1 MKNIFC
7 RGRASLIFSTI
18 LTVSGYAQSRI
29 VSGIVTD
36 QKSPL
41 RGAAIKQEGKNSV
54 ALTNDK
60 GQFSIL
66 VEGEN
71 PVLVFEHPDYTTK
84 KEFLGSRSTI
94 QIKLSNGVKQIEE
107 VILNAGY
114 YKVRDKE
121 RTGSIAKVSA
131 KDIENQPVTNVLSAV
146 QGRMAGVNIVQNT
159 GTPGGGFDVQIRGR
173 NSLRTYNT
181 AGMDANTPLYVI
193 DGVPVITG
201 NGFNSGLSS
210 AVLPYGDTNPLN
222 TISAG
227 DIENIEVLKD
237 ADATAIYGS
246 RGSNGVILITTKKG
260 KKGRTQ
266 VNANLSYGLASQANL
281 PKMMGT
287 ADYLLMRA
295 RAYQNDGIT
304 KLPTNAYDLNGV
316 WSKDKYTDFQKYFV
330 GGTSEYSNTRL
341 GISGGNSTTS
351 FNISGGHDEQ
361 TTVFPGDY
369 RYKRNTVSATIDH
382 QSEDKKL
389 KVNLSAYYT
398 GQSNFL
404 PPADFSTVYGT
415 LAPNSPDLY
424 NPDGSI
430 NWQQGTFRNPLA
442 AATKV
447 YRTNSKQL
455 ISNLTLQYQLTKT
468 LKIQINSGYTHGNTT
483 ESKISPKT
491 AYNPSANI
499 GSERS
504 ELQLVKK
511 ENSSWIIEPQ
521 LNFDKKWGNHSFQA
535 LVGTSF
541 QEQTSDNLSLYGNN
555 FPSDELIMDM
565 ASAKTVL
572 ILNSMKT
579 VYRYQAIY
587 GRLNYQYNGKYIL
600 NLTGRRDGSSRFGPG
615 KRFANFGAIG
625 AAWLFSNENFLKESR
640 WLSFGKLRGSYGTSG
655 SDLIGDYQF
664 YDSYQ
669 SLGYPYGGLQGISP
683 TRLFNPDFS
692 WEETKKLE
700 IALET
705 GFFKDRFNLTASWYR
720 NRTSNQLVGIPLPMT
735 TGFSSVNANLKAT
748 VQNSGY
754 EFTFSGQ
761 IIRSKNFNWNTSLN
775 ISFPENKLVAFP
787 NLQGS
792 SYANSFV
799 VGYSTNIR
807 KLYHFLGVNPTT
819 GLYQFEDVNKDGQFD
834 LNDRN
839 IIKEIKTY
847 WFGGLQNSLKYKNWS
862 LDILLQ
868 FSKQNV
874 ENIFASIGNLGVMGN
889 RPELFLDYWTP
900 QNPNAQFQMPS
911 SGANAE
917 ASLAATN
924 FRMSDATVSTIH
936 SLKLKNISLSY
947 NLPNGL
953 LGAPK
958 ASIYFQGQNL
968 WLWSNYKGIDPEF
981 SLIGYTAPLRVFS
994 FGFTLTL

>member
-7 RGRASLIFSTI
+7 RGPLSLVFTI
-18 LTVSGYAQSRI
+18 SAAVMAYAQNFAVTGTVSKQNGLLPGVI
-29 VSGIVTD
+29 V
-36 QKSPL
+36 
-41 RGAAIKQEGKNSV
+41 RQEGKGSV
-54 ALTNDK
+54 TITNDK
-60 GQFSIL
+60 GQFSL
-66 VEGEN
+66 AVEGDN
-71 PVLVFEHPDYTTK
+71 PVLIFEHPDYLTK
-84 KEFLGSRSTI
+84 KETLRNRTTLL
-94 QIKLSNGVKQIEE
+94 IKLSSSVKQIEE
-107 VILNAGY
+107 VVLNAGY
-114 YKVRDKE
+114 YKVKDKE
-121 RTGSIAKVSA
+121 RTGSISKVTAKE
-131 KDIENQPVTNVLSAV
+131 IENQPVTNVLSAV
-146 QGRMAGVNIVQNT
+146 QGRMAGVNIIQNT

-201 NGFNSGLSS
+201 NTFNSGLSA

-227 DIENIEVLKD
+227 DIENIEILKD

-266 VNANLSYGLASQANL
+266 VNANLSYGLGSQVNL

-295 RAYQNDGIT
+295 RAYKNDGIT
-304 KLPTNAYDLNGV
+304 NLPTNAYDLNGT
-316 WSKDKYTDFQKYFV
+316 WNKDKYTDFQKYFV
-330 GGTSEYSNTRL
+330 GGTSEYNNTRL
-341 GISGGNSTTS
+341 GISGGNNTTS
-351 FNISGGHDEQ
+351 FNISAGHDQQ

-369 RYKRNTVSATIDH
+369 RYKRNTVSATVDH

-389 KVNLSAYYT
+389 KLNLSAYYT
-398 GQSNFL
+398 TQDNFL
-404 PPADFSTVYGT
+404 PPADFSTIYGT

-447 YRTNSKQL
+447 YRTNSHQL
-455 ISNLTLQYQLTKT
+455 ISNVTLQYQLMKN
-468 LKIQINSGYTHGNTT
+468 LKIQINSGYTHGNTG

-491 AYNPSANI
+491 AYNPAANI

-511 ENSSWIIEPQ
+511 ENSSWIVEPQ

-572 ILNSMKT
+572 VLHSMKT
-579 VYRYQAIY
+579 VYRYQAVY
-587 GRLNYQYNGKYIL
+587 GRLNYQYNKKYIL

-625 AAWLFSNENFLKESR
+625 AAWIFSNEYFLKESK

-669 SLGYPYGGLQGISP
+669 ALGYPYGGLQGISP

-720 NRTSNQLVGIPLPMT
+720 NRTSNQLVGIPLPLT
-735 TGFSSVNANLKAT
+735 TGFSSVNANLNAT

-754 EFTFSGQ
+754 EFTFGGQ
-761 IIRSKNFNWNTSLN
+761 IIKRKDFNWNTSLN
-775 ISFPENKLVAFP
+775 ISFPVNKLIAFP
-787 NLQGS
+787 DLEGS

-799 VGYSTNIR
+799 VGKSTNIR
-807 KLYHFLGVNPTT
+807 KLYHFLGVNPIT
-819 GLYQFEDVNKDGQFD
+819 GIYQFEDINKDGQLD
-834 LNDRN
+834 LSDRN

-847 WFGGLQNSLKYKNWS
+847 WFGGLQSNFKYKNWS
-862 LDILLQ
+862 LDLLFQ

-874 ENIFASIGNLGVMGN
+874 ENIFANIGNLGIMGN

-900 QNPNAQFQMPS
+900 DNPHAQFQMPS
-911 SGANAE
+911 SGANAQ

-924 FRMSDATVSTIH
+924 FRMSDTTISTIH
-936 SLKLKNISLSY
+936 SLKFKNISLSY
-947 NLPNGL
+947 RLPEGV
-953 LGAPK
+953 LGATN
-958 ASIYFQGQNL
+958 ASVYFQGQNL
-968 WLWSNYKGIDPEF
+968 WLWSDYKGIDPEF
-981 SLIGYTAPLRVFS
+981 SLMGYTAPLRVFS